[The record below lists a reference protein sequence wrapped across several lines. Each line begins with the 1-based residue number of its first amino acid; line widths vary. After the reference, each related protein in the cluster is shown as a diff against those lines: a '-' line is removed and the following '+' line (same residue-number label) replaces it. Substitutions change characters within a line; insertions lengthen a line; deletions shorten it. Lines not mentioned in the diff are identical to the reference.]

1 MSGVARTIRMSRPVM
16 SSTPTSYTNG
26 APKREVGI
34 HNQTLFPEDTHWTL
48 SSAVRLRLREDHV
61 QTSWSVIPI
70 RTLPYSVIP
79 AHAGIHVFCRRRGKG
94 VTVSKEMEPSRECYT
109 SSSPTM
115 NSDDAPRPLSS
126 TSPEIYCKQK
136 HGSLL

>member
-70 RTLPYSVIP
+70 RTVALFRHSRACGNPCVLSKARQRCNSLEGNGTVPRVLHFPRRMVPNIIF
-79 AHAGIHVFCRRRGKG
+79 AHDEFR
-94 VTVSKEMEPSRECYT
+94 
-109 SSSPTM
+109 
-115 NSDDAPRPLSS
+115 
-126 TSPEIYCKQK
+126 
-136 HGSLL
+136 